1 MKKIKEKPMLAER
14 IKEKAVSTPRELLR
28 KGLDDGSERLRMQLR
43 DTAQHG
49 QADEYGGD
57 TIEDTAARGLRRAEK
72 ELTRQRKKRPQEQP
86 PEGGASTADGT
97 VQKYSAI
104 KGKDTTSAGSQPQ
117 SAAER
122 GRQQARQN
130 AAQKAAKVK
139 AKDTYIGAQ
148 TETQVTVAAEPQ
160 RQGQQAFIRE
170 RGRRV
175 ASQQQRRQRQERQ
188 RILHR
193 NEAPHTNGFGCG
205 STESKVDG
213 LTRGSKI
220 NERNRI
226 QSPKNHQA
234 PLPRELKQTASSL
247 PKTRESSKLIGR
259 VPEQTARSTA
269 TSASMAG
276 VQTAREAAEVG
287 RYQRTAKAAQAA
299 IQKTTQ
305 TASRAL
311 RAIIAVAQN
320 LLAAIAAGGS
330 TAVAM
335 VLVIC
340 LIGLLIVSPFGIFFS
355 GEDSGT
361 GYTMPEAVT
370 MLNTEFTDRIE
381 QIKAENSYDELDMDN
396 AGSAAMV
403 ANWRD
408 VLAVYAVRTTTDAS
422 SPDEVATLTE
432 EKLNI
437 LRQIFWDMNE
447 ISYWLEMISGG
458 EDEEDTVIL
467 HIRVAVKDHLQM
479 AEAYHFTT
487 EQKKLLEELM
497 QPEYEELFMRLT
509 GSYQDIALSDKEVAE
524 IMKNLPADLSEN
536 RKQVVLTAYQLL
548 GRVHYFWGGKSL
560 VIGWD
565 SRWGMP
571 MEVTAEGSSTT
582 GTVRPFGLDC
592 SGMVDWVFYNQSG
605 GQYVIGHGGGATAQ
619 HSYCTPIAW
628 SDAQPG
634 DLVFYPGDSHVGIV
648 CGFDSGGNIMIIHC
662 ASGANNVVVTGKIGF
677 TSIGRPEYF
686 AD

>member
-1 MKKIKEKPMLAER
+1 MKKIKEKPTLGER
-14 IKEKAVSTPRELLR
+14 VKEKAVSAPKELLR
-28 KGLDDGSERLRMQLR
+28 KGLDDGSERLRTQLR
-43 DTAQHG
+43 DTAQQG
-49 QADEYGGD
+49 RRDEYGGD

-72 ELTRQRKKRPQEQP
+72 ELTRQRKKKPQEQP
-86 PEGGASTADGT
+86 PEGGAPAADAT
-97 VQKYSAI
+97 EQKPSAI

-139 AKDTYIGAQ
+139 TKDTYIGAQ

-160 RQGQQAFIRE
+160 RQGQQAFIQEQGRKASRQQAQCRRAEQRFRHQVDLRGDPLRSEYPTSRGRELPSRE
-170 RGRRV
+170 RIK
-175 ASQQQRRQRQERQ
+175 E
-188 RILHR
+188 
-193 NEAPHTNGFGCG
+193 
-205 STESKVDG
+205 
-213 LTRGSKI
+213 RGSIQPPKKH
-220 NERNRI
+220 RI
-226 QSPKNHQA
+226 PEPKAPEHAAGIMPKVREGGKSAVQSAEQA
-234 PLPRELKQTASSL
+234 VRS
-247 PKTRESSKLIGR
+247 
-259 VPEQTARSTA
+259 STA
-269 TSASMAG
+269 HAATVG
-276 VQTAREAAEVG
+276 NYVAREAAMQMALRQQTTKMAE
-287 RYQRTAKAAQAA
+287 TAVQKTAQAA
-299 IQKTTQ
+299 GC
-305 TASRAL
+305 AL
-311 RAIIAVAQN
+311 RSIIAAAQS

-330 TAVAM
+330 TVVAM

-361 GYTMPEAVT
+361 GYTMPEAVSV
-370 MLNTEFTDRIE
+370 LNGEFAARIE
-381 QIKAENSYDELDMDN
+381 QIKAENPYDELDMDN
-396 AGSAAMV
+396 AGSAAMIS
-403 ANWRD
+403 NWRD
-408 VLAVYAVRTTTDAS
+408 VLAVYAVRTTTDNA

-432 EKLNI
+432 EKMEI
-437 LRQIFWDMNE
+437 LREIFWDMNA
-447 ISYWLEMISGG
+447 ISYHLETVSGG
-458 EDEEDTVIL
+458 EDEGDTVIL
-467 HIRVAVKDHLQM
+467 RITVTVKDHLQM
-479 AEAYHFTT
+479 ADEYRFNAD
-487 EQKKLLEELM
+487 QRKLLEELM
-497 QPEYEELFMRLT
+497 QPKYQELFMVLT
-509 GSYQDIALSDKEVAE
+509 GSYQDIELSPDEVAK
-524 IMKNLPADLSEN
+524 IMENLPADLSEN

-548 GRVHYFWGGKSL
+548 GKVHYFWGGKSL
-560 VIGWD
+560 IIGWD

-571 MEVTAEGSSTT
+571 MKVTAEGSSTT

>member
-1 MKKIKEKPMLAER
+1 MIHFQDIQFRYEGTISSEIGVKDINLIVHTGEC
-14 IKEKAVSTPRELLR
+14 VLLC
-28 KGLDDGSERLRMQLR
+28 
-43 DTAQHG
+43 
-49 QADEYGGD
+49 
-57 TIEDTAARGLRRAEK
+57 
-72 ELTRQRKKRPQEQP
+72 
-86 PEGGASTADGT
+86 
-97 VQKYSAI
+97 
-104 KGKDTTSAGSQPQ
+104 
-117 SAAER
+117 
-122 GRQQARQN
+122 GR
-130 AAQKAAKVK
+130 
-139 AKDTYIGAQ
+139 
-148 TETQVTVAAEPQ
+148 
-160 RQGQQAFIRE
+160 
-170 RGRRV
+170 
-175 ASQQQRRQRQERQ
+175 S
-188 RILHR
+188 
-193 NEAPHTNGFGCG
+193 GCG
-205 STESKVDG
+205 KTT
-213 LTRGSKI
+213 LT
-220 NERNRI
+220 
-226 QSPKNHQA
+226 
-234 PLPRELKQTASSL
+234 
-247 PKTRESSKLIGR
+247 KLINGLIPNYFPGELSGNVQIDDENILGMPMYYLATKVGSVFQNPR
-259 VPEQTARSTA
+259 TQFFNVDVDSEIAFGIENIAVPPDELHQRLEYMLQSSAR
-269 TSASMAG
+269 
-276 VQTAREAAEVG
+276 TAREAAVQTA
-287 RYQRTAKAAQAA
+287 RYQQAAKAAQATA
-299 IQKTTQ
+299 QK
-305 TASRAL
+305 ASQAAGRAL
-311 RAIIAVAQN
+311 RAILSAARS
-320 LLAAIAAGGS
+320 LAAAMMAGGS
-330 TAVAM
+330 TVLSM

-340 LIGLLIVSPFGIFFS
+340 LIGLLIASPFGIFFS

-432 EKLNI
+432 EKLDI
-437 LRQIFWDMNE
+437 LRQIFWEMNE
-447 ISYWLEMISGG
+447 ISYWLETVPGG

-524 IMKNLPADLSEN
+524 IMENLPADLSEN

-548 GRVHYFWGGKSL
+548 GKVHYFWGGKSL

-571 MEVTAEGSSTT
+571 MKVTAEGSSTT

-619 HSYCTPIAW
+619 HSYCAPIAW
-628 SDAQPG
+628 GDAQPG

-648 CGFDSGGNIMIIHC
+648 CGFDSSGNIMVIHC
-662 ASGANNVVVTGKIGF
+662 ASSENNVVVTGKSGF

>member
-1 MKKIKEKPMLAER
+1 MKKIKEKPTLSER
-14 IKEKAVSTPRELLR
+14 IKEKAVSTPRELLHR
-28 KGLDDGSERLRMQLR
+28 GLDDGSERLRTQLR

-57 TIEDTAARGLRRAEK
+57 TIEDTAARDLRRAEK

-86 PEGGASTADGT
+86 PEGGAPAADAT
-97 VQKYSAI
+97 EQKYSAI
-104 KGKDTTSAGSQPQ
+104 KGKDTTSAGSQSQ
-117 SAAER
+117 AVAER

-139 AKDTYIGAQ
+139 TKDTYIGAQ

-160 RQGQQAFIRE
+160 RQGQRVFMEE
-170 RGRRV
+170 RGRKAARWQAEQKRAV
-175 ASQQQRRQRQERQ
+175 SRHQVKTAQAVRSDGGGSAMPDRMSSEQIPHIKERA
-188 RILHR
+188 
-193 NEAPHTNGFGCG
+193 ET
-205 STESKVDG
+205 
-213 LTRGSKI
+213 
-220 NERNRI
+220 
-226 QSPKNHQA
+226 
-234 PLPRELKQTASSL
+234 SL
-247 PKTRESSKLIGR
+247 PKPARKKHLPMERDIVSVSPRSKKIADTAKTLESAQKQAVMLQSS
-259 VPEQTARSTA
+259 AR
-269 TSASMAG
+269 
-276 VQTAREAAEVG
+276 TAREAAVQTA
-287 RYQRTAKAAQAA
+287 RYQQAAKAAQATV
-299 IQKTTQ
+299 QK
-305 TASRAL
+305 ASQAAGRAL
-311 RAIIAVAQN
+311 RAILSAARS
-320 LLAAIAAGGS
+320 LAAAMMAGGS
-330 TAVAM
+330 TVLSM

-340 LIGLLIVSPFGIFFS
+340 LIGLLIASPFGIFFS

-361 GYTMPEAVT
+361 GYTMP
-370 MLNTEFTDRIE
+370 EFTDRIE

-408 VLAVYAVRTTTDAS
+408 VLAVYAVRTTTDAA

-432 EKLNI
+432 EKLDI

-447 ISYWLEMISGG
+447 ISYWLETISGG

-467 HIRVAVKDHLQM
+467 HIQVTIKNALQM
-479 AEAYHFTT
+479 AEEYQFTA

-497 QPEYEELFMRLT
+497 QPEYEKLFMRLT

-524 IMKNLPADLSEN
+524 IMKKLPADLSEE

-548 GRVHYFWGGKSL
+548 GKVHYFWGGKSL
-560 VIGWD
+560 IIGWD

-571 MEVTAEGSSTT
+571 MKVTAEGSSTT

-592 SGMVDWVFYNQSG
+592 SGMVDWVFYNVTDGS
-605 GQYVIGHGGGATAQ
+605 YVIGHGGGASSQ
-619 HSYCTPIAW
+619 HSYCTDISW

-648 CGFDSGGNIMIIHC
+648 CGFDGNGNVLIIHC
-662 ASGANNVVVTGKIGF
+662 ASGYNNVVVTGKSGF
-677 TSIGRPEYF
+677 TSIAKPIFYHE
-686 AD
+686 

>member
-1 MKKIKEKPMLAER
+1 MKKIKEKPALSER
-14 IKEKAVSTPRELLR
+14 IKEKAVSTPRELLHR
-28 KGLDDGSERLRMQLR
+28 GLDDGSERLRTQLR

-57 TIEDTAARGLRRAEK
+57 TIEDTAARGLHRAEK
-72 ELTRQRKKRPQEQP
+72 ELLKQRKKKNTE
-86 PEGGASTADGT
+86 
-97 VQKYSAI
+97 
-104 KGKDTTSAGSQPQ
+104 Q
-117 SAAER
+117 SASPQGDASAPSSNSDVPPVIRTRETDAAR
-122 GRQQARQN
+122 ARAPSPPVREQARQAAMKQAVKTKN
-130 AAQKAAKVK
+130 A
-139 AKDTYIGAQ
+139 YIGAQ
-148 TETQVTVAAEPQ
+148 GETAVTSAPESQ
-160 RQGQQAFIRE
+160 RQGQQTFIQEQGRKASRQQAQRRRAERRFQRQDDLRGDSLHTEGFKPTSRGRIKE
-170 RGRRV
+170 RGGI
-175 ASQQQRRQRQERQ
+175 QQPKKHQLPEPKTPNYAAGIVPKARE
-188 RILHR
+188 
-193 NEAPHTNGFGCG
+193 
-205 STESKVDG
+205 
-213 LTRGSKI
+213 GSKSAVLSA
-220 NERNRI
+220 E
-226 QSPKNHQA
+226 QA
-234 PLPRELKQTASSL
+234 VRSSTVHATA
-247 PKTRESSKLIGR
+247 
-259 VPEQTARSTA
+259 
-269 TSASMAG
+269 AG
-276 VQTAREAAEVG
+276 THAAREAAMQMAKRQQMTKAAE
-287 RYQRTAKAAQAA
+287 TATQKTAQAA
-299 IQKTTQ
+299 G
-305 TASRAL
+305 RAL
-311 RAIIAVAQN
+311 RSIIAAAQS

-330 TAVAM
+330 TVVAM

-361 GYTMPEAVT
+361 GYTMPEAVSV
-370 MLNTEFTDRIE
+370 LNGEFAARIE
-381 QIKAENSYDELDMDN
+381 QIKAENPYDELDMDN
-396 AGSAAMV
+396 AGSAAMIS
-403 ANWRD
+403 NWRD

-432 EKLNI
+432 EKLDI

-447 ISYWLEMISGG
+447 ISYWLETVPDGK
-458 EDEEDTVIL
+458 DEEDTVIL

-524 IMKNLPADLSEN
+524 IMENLPADLSEN

-548 GRVHYFWGGKSL
+548 GKVHYFWGGKSL
-560 VIGWD
+560 IIGWD

-571 MEVTAEGSSTT
+571 MKVTAEGSSTT

-662 ASGANNVVVTGKIGF
+662 ASGYNNVVITGKEGF
-677 TSIGRPEYF
+677 ASVGRPFYYSK
-686 AD
+686 

>member
-1 MKKIKEKPMLAER
+1 MKKIKEKPTLSER

-28 KGLDDGSERLRMQLR
+28 KGLDDGSERLRTQLR

-57 TIEDTAARGLRRAEK
+57 TIEDAAARGLRRAEK
-72 ELTRQRKKRPQEQP
+72 ELTRQRKKKPQEQP
-86 PEGGASTADGT
+86 PEGGAPAADAT
-97 VQKYSAI
+97 EQKPSAI

-160 RQGQQAFIRE
+160 RQGQRVFMEE
-170 RGRRV
+170 RGRKAARWQAEQKRAISRHQV
-175 ASQQQRRQRQERQ
+175 KTAQAVRSDGGGSAMPGRMRSEQIPHIKERA
-188 RILHR
+188 
-193 NEAPHTNGFGCG
+193 ET
-205 STESKVDG
+205 
-213 LTRGSKI
+213 
-220 NERNRI
+220 
-226 QSPKNHQA
+226 
-234 PLPRELKQTASSL
+234 SL
-247 PKTRESSKLIGR
+247 PKPARKKHLPMERDIVSVSPRSKKIADTAKTMESAQKQAVMLQSS
-259 VPEQTARSTA
+259 AR
-269 TSASMAG
+269 
-276 VQTAREAAEVG
+276 TAREAAVQTE
-287 RYQRTAKAAQAA
+287 RYQQAAKAAQATA
-299 IQKTTQ
+299 QK
-305 TASRAL
+305 ASQAAGRVL
-311 RAIIAVAQN
+311 RAILSAARS
-320 LLAAIAAGGS
+320 LAAAMMAGGS
-330 TAVAM
+330 TVLSM

-340 LIGLLIVSPFGIFFS
+340 LIGLLIASPFGIFFS

-381 QIKAENSYDELDMDN
+381 QIKAENPHDELDMDN
-396 AGSAAMV
+396 AGSAAMIS
-403 ANWRD
+403 NWRD

-432 EKLNI
+432 EKLDI
-437 LRQIFWDMNE
+437 LRQIFWEMNA
-447 ISYWLEMISGG
+447 ISYRVETISGDK
-458 EDEEDTVIL
+458 DESDTAIL
-467 HIRVAVKDHLQM
+467 HITVTVKDHLQM
-479 AEAYHFTT
+479 ADEYRFTAD
-487 EQKKLLEELM
+487 QRKLLEELM
-497 QPEYEELFMRLT
+497 QPEYQELFAALT
-509 GSYQDIALSDKEVAE
+509 GSYQDIELSPDEVAK
-524 IMKNLPADLSEN
+524 IMENLPTDLSEA
-536 RKQVVLTAYQLL
+536 RREVVLTAYQLL
-548 GRVHYFWGGKSL
+548 GKVHYFWGGKSL
-560 VIGWD
+560 IIGWD

-571 MEVTAEGSSTT
+571 MKVTAEGSSTT

-634 DLVFYPGDSHVGIV
+634 DLVFYPNDTHVGIV
-648 CGFDSGGNIMIIHC
+648 GGFDSGGNIMVIHC
-662 ASGANNVVVTGKIGF
+662 ASSENNVVVTGKSGF

>member
-1 MKKIKEKPMLAER
+1 MKKIKEKPTLSER
-14 IKEKAVSTPRELLR
+14 IKEKAVSTPRELLHR
-28 KGLDDGSERLRMQLR
+28 GLDDGSERLRTQLR

-72 ELTRQRKKRPQEQP
+72 ELTRQRKKKPQEQP
-86 PEGGASTADGT
+86 PEGGAPAADAT
-97 VQKYSAI
+97 EQKPAAI
-104 KGKDTTSAGSQPQ
+104 KGKDTTSAVSQPQ
-117 SAAER
+117 TAAER
-122 GRQQARQN
+122 GRHQARQD

-139 AKDTYIGAQ
+139 TKDAYIGAQ
-148 TETQVTVAAEPQ
+148 TETQVTVAADPQ
-160 RQGQQAFIRE
+160 RQGQRVFMEE
-170 RGRRV
+170 RGRKAAQWQAEQKR
-175 ASQQQRRQRQERQ
+175 AISRRQVKTAQAVCSDGGGSAMPDRKRSAQTPRIKER
-188 RILHR
+188 
-193 NEAPHTNGFGCG
+193 TM
-205 STESKVDG
+205 
-213 LTRGSKI
+213 
-220 NERNRI
+220 
-226 QSPKNHQA
+226 
-234 PLPRELKQTASSL
+234 SSL
-247 PKTRESSKLIGR
+247 PKPARKHSLPMERKVSPALSRSRKTGDAVKAAESVQKQAAMLQS
-259 VPEQTARSTA
+259 
-269 TSASMAG
+269 SAHA
-276 VQTAREAAEVG
+276 AREAAVQTT
-287 RYQRTAKAAQAA
+287 RYQQAAKAAQATA
-299 IQKTTQ
+299 QK
-305 TASRAL
+305 ASQAAGRAL
-311 RAIIAVAQN
+311 RAILSAARS
-320 LLAAIAAGGS
+320 LAAAMMAGGS
-330 TAVAM
+330 TVLSM

-340 LIGLLIVSPFGIFFS
+340 LIGLLIASPFGIFFS

-381 QIKAENSYDELDMDN
+381 QIKAENPHDELDMDN
-396 AGSAAMV
+396 AGSAAMIS
-403 ANWRD
+403 NWRD

-432 EKLNI
+432 EKLDI

-447 ISYWLEMISGG
+447 ISYWLETISGG

-524 IMKNLPADLSEN
+524 IMKKLPADLSEE

-548 GRVHYFWGGKSL
+548 GKVNYFWGGKSL
-560 VIGWD
+560 VLGWD
-565 SRWGMP
+565 SRWGTP
-571 MEVTAEGSSTT
+571 MEVTAAGSSSS

-605 GQYVIGHGGGATAQ
+605 GSYIIGHGGGASSQ
-619 HSYCTPIAW
+619 HSYCTEISW

-648 CGFDSGGNIMIIHC
+648 CGFDGNGNVLIIHC
-662 ASGANNVVVTGKIGF
+662 ASGYNNVVVTGKSGF
-677 TSIGRPEYF
+677 TSIARPIFYHE
-686 AD
+686 

>member
-1 MKKIKEKPMLAER
+1 MKKIKEKPTLSER

-28 KGLDDGSERLRMQLR
+28 KGLDDGSERLRTQLR

-72 ELTRQRKKRPQEQP
+72 ELTRQRKKKPQEQP
-86 PEGGASTADGT
+86 PKGGAPAADAT
-97 VQKYSAI
+97 EQKPSAI

-122 GRQQARQN
+122 RRQQAHQN

-139 AKDTYIGAQ
+139 AKNTYIGAQ

-160 RQGQQAFIRE
+160 RQGQRVFMEE
-170 RGRRV
+170 RGRKAARWQAEQKRAV
-175 ASQQQRRQRQERQ
+175 SRRRIKTAQALHSDRDGSAMPDRMRSEQIPHIKERA
-188 RILHR
+188 
-193 NEAPHTNGFGCG
+193 ET
-205 STESKVDG
+205 
-213 LTRGSKI
+213 
-220 NERNRI
+220 
-226 QSPKNHQA
+226 
-234 PLPRELKQTASSL
+234 SL
-247 PKTRESSKLIGR
+247 PKPARKKHLPMGRDIVSVSPRSKKIADTAKTLESAQKQAVMLQSSAR
-259 VPEQTARSTA
+259 TAREVA
-269 TSASMAG
+269 
-276 VQTAREAAEVG
+276 VQTAR
-287 RYQRTAKAAQAA
+287 YQQAAKAAQATA
-299 IQKTTQ
+299 QK
-305 TASRAL
+305 ASQAAGCAL
-311 RAIIAVAQN
+311 RSIIAAAQS

-330 TAVAM
+330 TVVAM

-361 GYTMPEAVT
+361 GYTMPEAVSV
-370 MLNTEFTDRIE
+370 LNGEFAARIE
-381 QIKAENSYDELDMDN
+381 QIKAENPHDELDMDN
-396 AGSAAMV
+396 AGSAAMIS
-403 ANWRD
+403 NWRD

-432 EKLNI
+432 EKLDI
-437 LRQIFWDMNE
+437 LRQIFWEMNE
-447 ISYWLEMISGG
+447 ISYWLETVPGG

-509 GSYQDIALSDKEVAE
+509 GSYQNIALSDKEVAE
-524 IMKNLPADLSEN
+524 IMKKLPADLSEE

-548 GRVHYFWGGKSL
+548 GKVHYFWGGKSL
-560 VIGWD
+560 IIGWD

-571 MEVTAEGSSTT
+571 MKVTAEGSSTT

-648 CGFDSGGNIMIIHC
+648 CGFDSSGNIMVIHC
-662 ASGANNVVVTGKIGF
+662 ASSENNVVVTGKSGF

>member
-1 MKKIKEKPMLAER
+1 MEKIKEKPALGER
-14 IKEKAVSTPRELLR
+14 VKEKAVSAPKELLC
-28 KGLDDGSERLRMQLR
+28 KGLDDGSERLRTQLR
-43 DTAQHG
+43 DTAQQG
-49 QADEYGGD
+49 RRDEYGGD
-57 TIEDTAARGLRRAEK
+57 AIEDTAASGLRRAEK
-72 ELTRQRKKRPQEQP
+72 ELTRQRKKKPQEQP
-86 PEGGASTADGT
+86 PEGGAPTADAT
-97 VQKYSAI
+97 EQKPSAI
-104 KGKDTTSAGSQPQ
+104 KGKDTTSAGPQPQ

-139 AKDTYIGAQ
+139 TKDTYIGAQ

-160 RQGQQAFIRE
+160 RQGQRVFMEE
-170 RGRRV
+170 RGRKAARWQAEQKQAV
-175 ASQQQRRQRQERQ
+175 SRHQVKTAQA
-188 RILHR
+188 LHSDR
-193 NEAPHTNGFGCG
+193 DG
-205 STESKVDG
+205 STMPDRKRSAQTPRIK
-213 LTRGSKI
+213 
-220 NERNRI
+220 ER
-226 QSPKNHQA
+226 A
-234 PLPRELKQTASSL
+234 ATSL
-247 PKTRESSKLIGR
+247 PKSARKHSLPMERKVSPTLSRSRKTGDAVKAAESAQKQAVMLQS
-259 VPEQTARSTA
+259 
-269 TSASMAG
+269 SAHA
-276 VQTAREAAEVG
+276 AREAVVQTT
-287 RYQRTAKAAQAA
+287 RYQQAAKAAQATA
-299 IQKTTQ
+299 QK
-305 TASRAL
+305 ASQAAGRAL
-311 RAIIAVAQN
+311 RAILSAARS
-320 LLAAIAAGGS
+320 LAAAMMAGGS
-330 TAVAM
+330 TVLSM

-340 LIGLLIVSPFGIFFS
+340 LIGLLIASPFGIFFS

-381 QIKAENSYDELDMDN
+381 QIKAENPHDELDMDN
-396 AGSAAMV
+396 AGSAAMIS
-403 ANWRD
+403 NWRD

-432 EKLNI
+432 EKLDI
-437 LRQIFWDMNE
+437 LRQIFWDMNA
-447 ISYWLEMISGG
+447 ISYWVETISGDK
-458 EDEEDTVIL
+458 DESDTAIL
-467 HIRVAVKDHLQM
+467 HITVTVKDHLQM
-479 AEAYHFTT
+479 ADEYRFTAD
-487 EQKKLLEELM
+487 QRKLLEELM
-497 QPEYEELFMRLT
+497 QPEYQELFAALT
-509 GSYQDIALSDKEVAE
+509 GSYQDIELSPDEVAK
-524 IMKNLPADLSEN
+524 IMENLPADLSEA
-536 RKQVVLTAYQLL
+536 RREVVLTAYQLL

-662 ASGANNVVVTGKIGF
+662 ASGANNVVVTSKEGF
-677 TSIGRPEYF
+677 TAVSRPFYYSK
-686 AD
+686 

>member
-1 MKKIKEKPMLAER
+1 MEKIKEKPALGER
-14 IKEKAVSTPRELLR
+14 VKEKAVSAPKELLR
-28 KGLDDGSERLRMQLR
+28 KGLDDGSERLRTQLR
-43 DTAQHG
+43 DTAQQG
-49 QADEYGGD
+49 RRDEYGGD
-57 TIEDTAARGLRRAEK
+57 AIEDTAASGLRRAEK
-72 ELTRQRKKRPQEQP
+72 ELTRQRKKKPQEQP
-86 PEGGASTADGT
+86 PEGGAPTADAT
-97 VQKYSAI
+97 EQKPSAI
-104 KGKDTTSAGSQPQ
+104 KGKDTTSAGPQPQ

-139 AKDTYIGAQ
+139 TKDTYIGAQ

-160 RQGQQAFIRE
+160 RQGQRVFMEE
-170 RGRRV
+170 RGRKAARWQAEQKQAV
-175 ASQQQRRQRQERQ
+175 SRHQVKTAQA
-188 RILHR
+188 LHSDR
-193 NEAPHTNGFGCG
+193 DG
-205 STESKVDG
+205 STMPDRKRSAQTPRIK
-213 LTRGSKI
+213 
-220 NERNRI
+220 ER
-226 QSPKNHQA
+226 A
-234 PLPRELKQTASSL
+234 ATSL
-247 PKTRESSKLIGR
+247 PKSARKHSLPMERKVSPTLSRSRKTGDAVKAAESAQKQAVMLQS
-259 VPEQTARSTA
+259 
-269 TSASMAG
+269 SAHA
-276 VQTAREAAEVG
+276 AREAAVQTM
-287 RYQRTAKAAQAA
+287 RYQQSAKAAQATA
-299 IQKTTQ
+299 QKVSQ
-305 TASRAL
+305 AAGRAL
-311 RAIIAVAQN
+311 RAILSAARS
-320 LLAAIAAGGS
+320 LAAAMMAGGS
-330 TAVAM
+330 TALSM

-340 LIGLLIVSPFGIFFS
+340 LIGLLIASPFGIFFS

-381 QIKAENSYDELDMDN
+381 QIKAENPHDELDMDN
-396 AGSAAMV
+396 AGSAAMIS
-403 ANWRD
+403 NWRD

-432 EKLNI
+432 EKLDI
-437 LRQIFWDMNE
+437 LRQIFWDMNA
-447 ISYWLEMISGG
+447 ISYWVETISGDK
-458 EDEEDTVIL
+458 DESDTAIL
-467 HIRVAVKDHLQM
+467 HITVTVKDHLQM
-479 AEAYHFTT
+479 ADEYRFTAD
-487 EQKKLLEELM
+487 QRKLLEELM
-497 QPEYEELFMRLT
+497 QPEYQELFAALT
-509 GSYQDIALSDKEVAE
+509 GSYQDIELSPDEVAK
-524 IMKNLPADLSEN
+524 IMENLPADLSEA
-536 RKQVVLTAYQLL
+536 RREVVLTAYQLL

-662 ASGANNVVVTGKIGF
+662 ASGANNVVVTSKEGF
-677 TSIGRPEYF
+677 TAVSRPFYYSK
-686 AD
+686 